1 MRDII
6 QKSSNTDKRITSA
19 LRRSVWLSYLLSL
32 GAISAGGLSIFSVA
46 AVLGTKPAQANM
58 KEQTATL
65 PAQSVED
72 KQSLPISSRSIKP
85 TNLREYD
92 LVNISEQKFP
102 VSAKQGEDERPAEWY
117 VPSGDAIRLVSEP
130 GLRTYNQI
138 ERTQETL
145 QTLGN
150 NEQNESFDTSVS
162 TAGGHTGK
170 QPMEVSSSG
179 NTQVSASE
187 YLGAIAKAGTPYSV
201 SAAAH
206 SVGLKPQAQDSRSEK
221 SVTSVESNAP
231 EQLTLGDKP
240 TTAPPATAPSE
251 TTVAPAIN
259 SVEHNSHVQ
268 LALGDKAT
276 TVESAKAPSET
287 EAAPAMNL
295 VKRNAPAQLALGDK
309 PSTAPSAKAPLET
322 EAAPAVYSGPGGASL
337 LGGTIQAQTTMDG
350 KQESPSRS
358 QNSPQEKDPLAPTLT
373 LQGVYLYQGDSS
385 ARARLTGIYPLSPNA
400 LVGGS
405 LDLST
410 GRDFDIGR
418 GDGLQL
424 NELYF
429 TGSLPSLPNLRMTVG
444 LIDLTSYFDRNSFAK
459 DAATHFFNPVFQT
472 NPALSSAGIASRPG
486 ILFNWDITDD
496 FQARAAAF
504 SSHRNLGDFAL
515 DGFAGEVAYRTGN
528 AIIRGTFA
536 TDRDAGRN
544 DGFKEIYSIPRDNG
558 DFGLQSGDREI
569 AYGIN
574 GEYYIPGI
582 KMGLFGRYGR
592 YEDTTLGKGGDT
604 YSFGLNF
611 LDLFMR
617 DDRLGLGYG
626 RALSNNE
633 LRRDSGNKVPDVLEA
648 FYDFRITPYLRAAVS
663 LQARDEFSDF
673 VAGFRVRT
681 DFDLLG
687 RLFR

>member
-6 QKSSNTDKRITSA
+6 QKSNNTDKRITIA

-32 GAISAGGLSIFSVA
+32 GAISAGGLSLFSVA
-46 AVLGTKPAQANM
+46 AILGTKPAQANM

-65 PAQSVED
+65 PAQSVKD
-72 KQSLPISSRSIKP
+72 KQALSTNSRPIKS
-85 TNLREYD
+85 TDLREYK
-92 LVNISEQKFP
+92 LVNISGQKSAL
-102 VSAKQGEDERPAEWY
+102 SAKQGEDEGQAEWY
-117 VPSGDAIRLVSEP
+117 VPSGDAIRLVSKP
-130 GLRTYNQI
+130 GLKTFNQI
-138 ERTQETL
+138 ERKQETL

-150 NEQNESFDTSVS
+150 SEQNESFNTSVS
-162 TAGGHTGK
+162 TAVGNTVK
-170 QPMEVSSSG
+170 LPVEVSSSG
-179 NTQVSASE
+179 DTEVYASE
-187 YLGAIAKAGTPYSV
+187 YLGAIAKAGTPYRV
-201 SAAAH
+201 ST
-206 SVGLKPQAQDSRSEK
+206 VLKPQAQDSRSEK
-221 SVTSVESNAP
+221 SETSVEPNAP
-231 EQLTLGDKP
+231 EQLTLGAKP
-240 TTAPPATAPSE
+240 TTALPATAPSE
-251 TTVAPAIN
+251 TTAAPAIN

-268 LALGDKAT
+268 LALGDEAT

-287 EAAPAMNL
+287 AAAPEMNL
-295 VKRNAPAQLALGDK
+295 VKRNVTAQLALGDK
-309 PSTAPSAKAPLET
+309 PTTAPPATAPSKT

-337 LGGTIQAQTTMDG
+337 LGGTIQAQTTVDG
-350 KQESPSRS
+350 KQESPSGS
-358 QNSPQEKDPLAPTLT
+358 QNSPQDKDPLAPTLT
-373 LQGVYLYQGDSS
+373 LQGVYLYQGDSA
-385 ARARLTGIYPLSPNA
+385 ARARLTGIYPISPNA

-429 TGSLPSLPNLRMTVG
+429 TGSLPNMPNLRMTVG

-486 ILFNWDITDD
+486 ILLNWDITDD
-496 FQARAAAF
+496 LQARAAAF
-504 SSHRNLGDFAL
+504 SSHRNLGDFAI
-515 DGFAGEVAYRTGN
+515 DAFAGEVAYRTGN
-528 AIIRGTFA
+528 AIIRGTFT

-544 DGFKEIYSIPRDNG
+544 DGFKEIYSIPRNNG
-558 DFGLQSGDREI
+558 DLGLRSGDREI

-574 GEYYIPGI
+574 AEYYIPDI

-592 YEDTTLGKGGDT
+592 YEDTTLGLGGDT

-648 FYDFRITPYLRAAVS
+648 FYDFRVTPYLRAGVT

-681 DFDLLG
+681 DIDLLG